1 MSYAEITFRDRNPV
15 KRWLQRHRL
24 VFAIELCRRA
34 VRAPAAICDFGAG
47 NGELCK
53 LLAECYHDARLVCY
67 EPKHSLMLEARKNL
81 KSVAGTGFFE
91 DLRGIESGTMDVVF
105 CLEVFEHLPPRETAD
120 ALQAIHDLL
129 KPGGLAVI
137 GVPVEIGVPALY
149 KGIFRMS
156 RRYGAFDAN
165 VGNVVHSFLCH
176 PPKDRPVSE
185 ISPGLEFHFHHT
197 GFDFRR
203 LGKSIRRK
211 FRLERTS
218 ASPFPLFGAWLMPEL
233 YFVARKVDVA
243 EAEARAAGE
252 VICRHAG
259 PPA

>member
-24 VFAIELCRRA
+24 AFAIELCRRT

-53 LLAECYHDARLVCY
+53 LLAECYRDARLVCY

-81 KSVAGTGFFE
+81 KAVAGTEFFE

-129 KPGGLAVI
+129 KPDGLAVI
-137 GVPVEIGVPALY
+137 GVPVEIGFPALY
-149 KGIFRMS
+149 KGVFRMS

-165 VGNVVHSFLCH
+165 VRNVVRSSLFC

-185 ISPGLEFHFHHT
+185 ISPGLEFHRQHT
-197 GFDFRR
+197 GFDFRS
-203 LGKSIRRK
+203 LGTSIRQK
-211 FRLERTS
+211 FRLEKTS
-218 ASPFPLFGAWLMPEL
+218 ASPFPLFGSWLMPEL
-233 YFVARKVDVA
+233 YFVARKVDSGSGTV
-243 EAEARAAGE
+243 RGS
-252 VICRHAG
+252 
-259 PPA
+259 